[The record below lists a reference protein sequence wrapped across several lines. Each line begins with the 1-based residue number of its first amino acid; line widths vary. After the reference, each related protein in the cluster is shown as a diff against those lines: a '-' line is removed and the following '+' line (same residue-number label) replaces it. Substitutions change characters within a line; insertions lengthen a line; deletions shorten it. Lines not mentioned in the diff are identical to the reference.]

1 MKISAKML
9 LPVAALAL
17 LAGCATQSSP
27 NEPPAGPSAVLRF
40 ADLGGIRNWRSV
52 DNGKAVLIEGRRGQW
67 YKATFFSPCTS
78 LPFATT
84 IAFATDTTG
93 DLDKFSSIL
102 TRDERCYFRSFE
114 RVPDPDAEDEAED

>member
-1 MKISAKML
+1 M
-9 LPVAALAL
+9 ALAL
-17 LAGCATQSSP
+17 LAGCATQSNRSSP
-27 NEPPAGPSAVLRF
+27 NEPPAGPSAVLHF

-52 DNGKAVLIEGRRGQW
+52 DNGKALLIEGRRDQW
-67 YKATFFSPCTS
+67 YRATFFGRCTS

-102 TRDERCYFRSFE
+102 TRDERCYFRTFE
-114 RVPDPDAEDEAED
+114 RIPDPDAEE